1 MARIRTV
8 KPELFRHEELFNAE
22 KESGLPLRLAF
33 IGLFTVC
40 DRAGRFRWKPSAIK
54 LDILPYDVIDIAT
67 VLDAL
72 VSYGFLVKYG
82 LADHLYGCILS
93 FPKHQ
98 VINNREKDSELPEY
112 SEEFDASPTRE
123 PRVPHASTTRLKQD
137 QAEGKGRE
145 GNKEGEGKGI
155 DAGASRDKS
164 RKQPLDYSCWPE
176 LPKEQTL
183 ADWIAMR
190 KRIKADVSQTIIN
203 DFSTE
208 LHKAFD
214 AGLTVDH
221 CLAKCLSN
229 NWRGF
234 KYQWLLNQETSN
246 AANKQPV
253 KQSRGERHTQAHRD
267 YIASLEQEEANSR
280 LLAGSL
286 GSPVGE

>member
-1 MARIRTV
+1 MARSRNIKPAIFKNELLGVADPLLTILFAGLWCLADRRGRLEDRPLRIKAEIFPYRELQGFNGYLTDLARLGFIRRYNVDGLDLIDIPAFEKHQHPHHT
-8 KPELFRHEELFNAE
+8 E
-22 KESGLPLRLAF
+22 KE
-33 IGLFTVC
+33 
-40 DRAGRFRWKPSAIK
+40 
-54 LDILPYDVIDIAT
+54 
-67 VLDAL
+67 
-72 VSYGFLVKYG
+72 
-82 LADHLYGCILS
+82 
-93 FPKHQ
+93 
-98 VINNREKDSELPEY
+98 SELPEY
-112 SEEFDASPTRE
+112 QEKSDRCAIPGKYPLKDVVSTDTLRLIPDSLNTDSLLLNTDSPKRAKAAPT
-123 PRVPHASTTRLKQD
+123 K
-137 QAEGKGRE
+137 
-145 GNKEGEGKGI
+145 
-155 DAGASRDKS
+155 
-164 RKQPLDYSCWPE
+164 PLDYSCWPE
-176 LPKEQTL
+176 MPKEQTL